1 MQAASVYTGIT
12 SSNITS
18 SLSANR
24 KPAVPTYG
32 GHPDYEVM

>member
-1 MQAASVYTGIT
+1 MQAASVYTGVT

-24 KPAVPTYG
+24 KPRFPAIAVIPT
-32 GHPDYEVM
+32 MT